1 LLNSLANKKLEKKIM
16 NKVML
21 IGNLTR
27 DPELTTTNN
36 GISLCRFSLAVQRRF
51 SSNDGEKEVDFFNI
65 VVWRAP
71 AENCYKYLK
80 KGSKVGI
87 VGSIQTRNY
96 EDNNGIKRYATDIV
110 AEEVEFLTSKTAGAE
125 ETPSNEVP
133 AGSKTSGKSDVV
145 NTFTP
150 IDDNDLPF

>member
-1 LLNSLANKKLEKKIM
+1 M

-27 DPELTTTNN
+27 DPELVTTNN
-36 GISLCRFSLAVQRRF
+36 GISLCKFGLAVQRRY
-51 SSNDGEKEVDFFNI
+51 SSNDGERDVDFFNI
-65 VVWRAP
+65 VVWRGP

-87 VGSIQTRNY
+87 LGSIQTRNY
-96 EDNNGIKRYATDIV
+96 ESNDGTKKYAFDIV
-110 AEEVEFLTSKTAGAE
+110 AEEVEFLSSRNAE
-125 ETPSNEVP
+125 GVPSSDIP
-133 AGSKTSGKSDVV
+133 ASGSKTSGKSDVI

>member
-1 LLNSLANKKLEKKIM
+1 M
-16 NKVML
+16 NKVLL

-27 DPELTTTNN
+27 DPELVTTNN
-36 GISLCRFSLAVQRRF
+36 GISLCKFGLAVQRRF
-51 SSNDGEKEVDFFNI
+51 ASSDGEKDVDFFNI
-65 VVWRAP
+65 VVWRGP

-87 VGSIQTRNY
+87 SGSIQTRSY
-96 EDNNGIKRYATDIV
+96 ESNDGTKKYAFDII
-110 AEEVEFLTSKTAGAE
+110 AEEVEFLSSKNSVADSGSV
-125 ETPSNEVP
+125 SNSDVS
-133 AGSKTSGKSDVV
+133 GSKSSGKSDIV

>member
-1 LLNSLANKKLEKKIM
+1 M

-36 GISLCRFSLAVQRRF
+36 GISLCRFGLAVQRRF
-51 SSNDGEKEVDFFNI
+51 SSSDGERDVDFFNI

-87 VGSIQTRNY
+87 VGSIQTRSY
-96 EDNNGIKRYATDIV
+96 EGNDGTKRYATDIV
-110 AEEVEFLTSKTAGAE
+110 AEEVEFLTSKNANGTEELAPETA
-125 ETPSNEVP
+125 S
-133 AGSKTSGKSDVV
+133 AGSKSTGKSDVV

>member
-1 LLNSLANKKLEKKIM
+1 M

-27 DPELTTTNN
+27 DPELVTTNS
-36 GISLCRFSLAVQRRF
+36 GIALCKFGLAVQRRF
-51 SSNDGEKEVDFFNI
+51 SSNDGEKDVDFFNI
-65 VVWRAP
+65 VVWRGP

-87 VGSIQTRNY
+87 LGSIQTRNY
-96 EDNNGIKRYATDIV
+96 ESNDGTKKFAFDIV
-110 AEEVEFLTSKTAGAE
+110 AEEIEFLTSKAAE
-125 ETPSNEVP
+125 GGMP
-133 AGSKTSGKSDVV
+133 ADMPANSGSKTTGKSDVI